1 MNKTYVIGNR
11 KFPLYLYYL
20 FKNTIMHLDLNKQA
34 SIVMEIHDKAKETHD
49 QTRETTTVGLEE
61 MRTLLDIEKT

>member
-1 MNKTYVIGNR
+1 
-11 KFPLYLYYL
+11 
-20 FKNTIMHLDLNKQA
+20 MHLDLNKQA